1 MVRFCADSGPG
12 PMRLCAA
19 RRGEAS
25 HGGQMPEEITFHN
38 DPVDPPVEFRKQH
51 NHFCVAQ
58 PG

>member
-1 MVRFCADSGPG
+1 
-12 PMRLCAA
+12 MRLCAA